1 MKLSKCTKIAV
12 LCLIFT
18 VLTCPFAQGKIPH
31 KSKNKPI
38 VTTGA
43 QPFEINEE
51 FKGEFEYFD
60 AEEEKLKAKENKS
73 ASKIEKKHQKLINK
87 KKKLEQK
94 QQQSA
99 ENIKKYTNYIEQL
112 KNSFLPANNN
122 D

>member
-1 MKLSKCTKIAV
+1 MSKCTKIAV

-18 VLTCPFAQGKIPH
+18 IMICPFAHEKISR
-31 KSKNKPI
+31 KSKNKPV

-43 QPFEINEE
+43 QPFEIDEE

-60 AEEEKLKAKENKS
+60 AEAEKLKAKEQKS

-94 QQQSA
+94 RQKSA
-99 ENIKKYTNYIEQL
+99 DNIQKYTDYKEQL
-112 KNSFLPANNN
+112 KNSFIP
-122 D
+122 